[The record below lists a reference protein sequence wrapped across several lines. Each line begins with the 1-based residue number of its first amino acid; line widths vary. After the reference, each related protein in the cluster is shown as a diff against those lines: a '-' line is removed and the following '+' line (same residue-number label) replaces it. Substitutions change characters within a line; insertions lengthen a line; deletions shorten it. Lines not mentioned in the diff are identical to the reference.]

1 MGIAKN
7 SFTQDTPIK
16 NILALLSHEK
26 RNVKF
31 LYVYAVFS
39 GVISLAIPLGIQTII
54 GFVMAGRLS
63 TSWFLLSVVITLC
76 VLLAG
81 ITKLAQL
88 SIIDSVE
95 RKLFLRFGEVFRDKI
110 SELRQTGIKYGWY
123 VKMKTS
129 YFMDVITLQKSLSK
143 LLTDFTG
150 KLLQAIFGLLLLS
163 LYHPVFIVFGI
174 AVLIIVFIVLRL
186 TWKRGFETARRES
199 NFKFLTAESLRRLF
213 AEDDTEMNIEEINGH
228 LNNYAESRT
237 QHFGILYRQAWL
249 GILTKV
255 LFTAM
260 MLILGSYL
268 LVNQSISLGQFLAAE
283 ILIITLLDAIEK
295 LILTVENLYDCG
307 IAIEK
312 LNQIM
317 EIDG

>member
-1 MGIAKN
+1 MSIAKN
-7 SFTQDTPIK
+7 SFAQDTPIK
-16 NILALLSHEK
+16 NILALLSYEK

-39 GVISLAIPLGIQTII
+39 GLISLAIPLGIQTII

-63 TSWFLLSVVITLC
+63 TSWFLLSIVITLC

-95 RKLFLRFGEVFRDKI
+95 RKLFLKFGEIFRDKI
-110 SELRQTGIKYGWY
+110 SELRETGIKYGWY

-129 YFMDVITLQKSLSK
+129 YFIDVITLQKSLSK

-163 LYHPVFIVFGI
+163 LYHPIFILFGI
-174 AVLIIVFIVLRL
+174 VVLVIVFIVLRL

-213 AEDDTEMNIEEINGH
+213 AEEDTDLNIDEINV
-228 LNNYAESRT
+228 
-237 QHFGILYRQAWL
+237 F
-249 GILTKV
+249 
-255 LFTAM
+255 
-260 MLILGSYL
+260 
-268 LVNQSISLGQFLAAE
+268 
-283 ILIITLLDAIEK
+283 
-295 LILTVENLYDCG
+295 
-307 IAIEK
+307 
-312 LNQIM
+312 
-317 EIDG
+317 